1 MIIKIE
7 TIRNKVSYF
16 ELYIQNLDVV
26 YRKMKTKDIQR

>member
-7 TIRNKVSYF
+7 TIRNKVYYF

>member
-26 YRKMKTKDIQR
+26 YRKLKTKDIQR